1 MVKQLDD
8 DKDGK
13 ITVTV
18 RVRASR
24 REAQHAVCSGC
35 AGACRCAFVP
45 VQDLKLKWNKLM
57 NFLGYGMPS
66 GACVEGVFVVVRPSC
81 RQSDACRRIV
91 VDAVDMAGV
100 AFAGGFVLGLSF

>member
-1 MVKQLDD
+1 M
-8 DKDGK
+8 
-13 ITVTV
+13 
-18 RVRASR
+18 RAADAKCCMRSV
-24 REAQHAVCSGC
+24 HCYC
-35 AGACRCAFVP
+35 CAFVP